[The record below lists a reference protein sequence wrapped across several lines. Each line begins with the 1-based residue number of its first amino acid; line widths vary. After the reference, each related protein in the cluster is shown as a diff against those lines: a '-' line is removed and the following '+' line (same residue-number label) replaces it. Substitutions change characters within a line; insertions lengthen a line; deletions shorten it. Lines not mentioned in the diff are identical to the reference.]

1 MKKLF
6 IKKLEDMPAWFSNDN
21 YTIFDDFSLEDL
33 YREIQSRISIDL
45 AIDFFV
51 ENSNESDYKS
61 IEEHGAFEWRA
72 YKSILSGSPML
83 SKLSYD
89 NGENFECFSLTD
101 HLIDG
106 QLSSYYQYGVRMMGA
121 GELRHLNG
129 RLEEK
134 CGPSEYVDDFNM
146 ELLDFRKYHLPLAHL
161 LGEDDISRSSQVPI
175 VLDLASFTDKE
186 IVAGVKDLLSN
197 IRKQLSIATPD
208 KNRVWEADRN
218 KILERKV
225 LQILDLRLWEKYE
238 GTKIKKSV
246 LIVALYPSGEIGE
259 SDFDATVNPF
269 IKKLTS
275 DNVILPLK
283 I

>member
-21 YTIFDDFSLEDL
+21 YAIFDDFSLEDL
-33 YREIQSRISIDL
+33 YKEIQSRISIDL
-45 AIDFFV
+45 AIDYFI
-51 ENSNESDYKS
+51 ENSNESDFKS
-61 IEEHGAFEWRA
+61 IEEHGALEWAA

-83 SKLSYD
+83 SKLSSE
-89 NGENFECFSLTD
+89 NGENFVCFSLTD

-106 QLSSYYQYGVRMMGA
+106 QLSSFHEYGVRMMGA

-134 CGPSEYVDDFNM
+134 CGPSEYADDFNM
-146 ELLDFRKYHLPLAHL
+146 ELLDFKRYHFPLAHL

-208 KNRVWEADRN
+208 KKRVWEADRD
-218 KILERKV
+218 KILEYKV
-225 LQILDLRLWEKYE
+225 LQTLDLRLWQKYE
-238 GTKIKKSV
+238 GIRIKKSV
-246 LIVALYPSGEIGE
+246 LIVALYPNGERGE
-259 SDFDATVNPF
+259 SEFDATVDTL

-275 DNVILPLK
+275 DNVILPTK
-283 I
+283 